1 MSKVVYE
8 NEKVVYI
15 PSEKTVQEQTQIHT
29 VGTESSKVE
38 IRQVS
43 SGFGERNS
51 IKIQMAA

>member
-1 MSKVVYE
+1 MFE

-29 VGTESSKVE
+29 VGTESRKVE

>member
-1 MSKVVYE
+1 MSKVMFD
-8 NEKVVYI
+8 NEKVVSI
-15 PSEKTVQEQTQIHT
+15 PLEKTVQQQTQIHT
-29 VGTESSKVE
+29 VGTKSQKVE